1 MEMGI
6 TETGFLCKICNLE
19 FKGDAEFYVHK
30 CSGEPDKELLKRCL
44 PMLVKLGDFIG
55 NGQNDE
61 RCILISEIK
70 RCISND

>member
-1 MEMGI
+1 MI
-6 TETGFLCKICNLE
+6 QTLVVETVPKE
-19 FKGDAEFYVHK
+19 T
-30 CSGEPDKELLKRCL
+30 KELLKRCL

-55 NGQNDE
+55 NGKNDE